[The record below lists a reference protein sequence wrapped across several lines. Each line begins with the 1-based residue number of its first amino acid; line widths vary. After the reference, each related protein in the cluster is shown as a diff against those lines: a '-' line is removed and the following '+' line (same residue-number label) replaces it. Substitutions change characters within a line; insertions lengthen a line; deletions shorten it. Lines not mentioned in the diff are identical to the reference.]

1 MKKESWPPNISLT
14 PTCQVDYLQQAN
26 RDLEKRLKDTL
37 NKQIEAAQC
46 ASELEEKNAKL
57 LLDVKDIDRMT
68 RKLEDEKERN
78 ANAARSELAQTQV
91 S

>member
-1 MKKESWPPNISLT
+1 M
-14 PTCQVDYLQQAN
+14 DYLQQAN
-26 RDLEKRLKDTL
+26 RNLEKCLKDTL
-37 NKQIEAAQC
+37 NKQIEAAQR
-46 ASELEEKNAKL
+46 AGELEENNAKL

-78 ANAARSELAQTQV
+78 ANAVSYELAQTQV

>member
-1 MKKESWPPNISLT
+1 M
-14 PTCQVDYLQQAN
+14 DYLQQAN
-26 RDLEKRLKDTL
+26 CDLEKRLKDTL
-37 NKQIEAAQC
+37 NKQIEAAQR
-46 ASELEEKNAKL
+46 ASELEENNAKL

>member
-1 MKKESWPPNISLT
+1 M
-14 PTCQVDYLQQAN
+14 
-26 RDLEKRLKDTL
+26 EKRLKDTL
-37 NKQIEAAQC
+37 NKQIEAAQR
-46 ASELEEKNAKL
+46 ASELKEKNAKL

>member
-1 MKKESWPPNISLT
+1 M
-14 PTCQVDYLQQAN
+14 DYLQQAN

-37 NKQIEAAQC
+37 NKQIEAAQR
-46 ASELEEKNAKL
+46 ASELEENNAKL

-91 S
+91 SWSDWW